1 MLKDLTLKHF
11 WTTAGTGFVGR
22 RFLWGGALI
31 SFTYLVT
38 LGVSWLNFLPKEKK
52 LDLSVKEALSPL
64 SLPPQT
70 VKLAPPKPLR
80 PLEKVL
86 RLKAGGTLLSL
97 MRESGIVRD
106 ECQSL
111 VRLIKPHM
119 KLRDLKV
126 GQVFKFFYQP
136 NVAGAPEKLIRI
148 IIHKSAHEELLV
160 QRRSD
165 GTFFVKLIKHTME
178 RFPVVVAGSIK
189 SCFYDDA
196 LKGGLPPNILKQVVQ
211 LLGYKFDLQRD
222 FHPNDRFRVLF
233 ENVVNKMTGK
243 PVDQGTCLFV
253 EVTIRGVS
261 SRIYCFKR
269 SCHHGVDFFDEKGR
283 GVKSH
288 FLRTPL
294 DGARLTSRFG
304 YRTHPILGY
313 TRLHRGVDFGAA
325 RGTPVMAA
333 ADGVIA
339 KAFYNGSY
347 GHYVMIR
354 HAGSYATA
362 YAHLS
367 RYASKIRS
375 GARVK
380 QGQIIGYVGATGRVT
395 GPHLHFE
402 LIKNGRPINP
412 SSVRMLPNVKLS
424 GKEFHQF
431 KAHTEEIDALYA
443 RSVSS

>member
-1 MLKDLTLKHF
+1 M
-11 WTTAGTGFVGR
+11 V
-22 RFLWGGALI
+22 
-31 SFTYLVT
+31 
-38 LGVSWLNFLPKEKK
+38 LGVSWLHLVRSDPKARRSHS
-52 LDLSVKEALSPL
+52 LSESPL
-64 SLPPQT
+64 AQESPPMAT
-70 VKLAPPKPLR
+70 KPPAPAQFLR

-86 RLKAGGTLLSL
+86 RLRAGGTLLSL
-97 MRESGIVRD
+97 LRESGASH
-106 ECQSL
+106 EESQSL
-111 VRLIKPHM
+111 VRVLKPHLR
-119 KLRDLKV
+119 LRDLKV
-126 GQVFKFFYQP
+126 GQTFKFFYTP
-136 NVAGAPEKLIRI
+136 CGEAKKPKLIRI
-148 IIHKSAHEELLV
+148 IVHKSACEELLI
-160 QRRSD
+160 QRRES
-165 GTFFVKLIKHTME
+165 GAFFAKLIKHVME

-196 LKGGLPPNILKQVVQ
+196 LKQGLPPSILKQVVQ

-222 FHPNDRFRVLF
+222 FQPNDRFRVLF
-233 ENVVNKMTGK
+233 ESVVNKVTGK
-243 PVDQGTCLFV
+243 AIDQGTCLFV

-269 SCHHGVDFFDEKGR
+269 SQHHGVDFFDEKGR

-313 TRLHRGVDFGAA
+313 TRLHRGIDFGAA

-333 ADGVIA
+333 ADGLVV
-339 KAFYNGSY
+339 KAFYNGGY
-347 GHYVMIR
+347 GHYVLIR

-367 RYASKIRS
+367 RYAKKIRA

-412 SSVRMLPNVKLS
+412 RSVRMLPNVKLS
-424 GKEFHQF
+424 GKEFTLF
-431 KAHTEEIDALYA
+431 KAHIEEIDALYT